1 MKILQVHNFYRQPG
15 GEDLA
20 FATECDLLTSNG
32 HTVVRYSVHNDA
44 IAGMSSIATGLG
56 TIWNRSSYGDVSQ
69 VLAAEAPDIVHAHN
83 TFPLISPSL
92 YDAAHRAGIPVV
104 QTLHNYRLL
113 CPSATLYRNG
123 SVCERCVGSL
133 VPYRAVVHGCYR
145 NSSLASAAVASMLSI
160 HRIAGTWSRKVNT
173 YIALTEFARN
183 KFVQGGLP
191 AERIAVKP
199 CVLAEDP
206 GEGDGHG
213 GYALFAG
220 RLAPEKGVDTLL
232 DAWERLGSRMPLR
245 IAGSGPL
252 APYVQS
258 RCERLANVQYLG
270 QCSRTEIRDLLQ
282 KAAVLVVPSGWYE
295 GFPLSIVEAFA
306 CGTPV
311 IASRLGSLGEVVS
324 DGVNGF
330 HFRPRDPANLADTIE
345 RILAEA
351 EKWPAMRR
359 AARATYE
366 AAYTPKMNYQSLL
379 EIYRQSL
386 RQSPEYTGAL
396 QRLQSSGEQ
405 Q

>member
-1 MKILQVHNFYRQPG
+1 MKILQVHNFYQQPG

-20 FATECDLLTSNG
+20 FATECDLLTSHG
-32 HTVVRYSVHNDA
+32 HTVVRHSVHNDA
-44 IAGMSSIATGLG
+44 IAGMSSIAAGLG
-56 TIWNRSSYGDVSQ
+56 TIWNGSSYRHVSQ
-69 VLAAEAPDIVHAHN
+69 LLATEAPDIVHAHN

-123 SVCERCVGSL
+123 AVCEECVGSL
-133 VPYRAVVHGCYR
+133 VPYGAVVHGCYR
-145 NSSLASAAVASMLSI
+145 DSSLASAAVASMLSI
-160 HRIAGTWSRKVNT
+160 HRIAGTWTRKVNT

-191 AERIAVKP
+191 AERITLKP
-199 CVLAEDP
+199 SVLAADP

-220 RLAPEKGVDTLL
+220 RLAAEKGLDTLL
-232 DAWERLGSRMPLR
+232 DAWEQLGSRMPLR

-252 APYVQS
+252 AGYVQS

-295 GFPLSIVEAFA
+295 GCPMSIVEAFA

-311 IASRLGSLGEVVS
+311 IASQLGSLSEVVS
-324 DGVNGF
+324 NGVNGF
-330 HFRPRDPANLADTIE
+330 HFRPGAPADLVDKVQRILADT
-345 RILAEA
+345 
-351 EKWPAMRR
+351 EKWRGMRR

-366 AAYTPKMNYQSLL
+366 AKYTPEMNYQLLL

-386 RQSPEYTGAL
+386 RQAPEYTGAL
-396 QRLQSSGEQ
+396 PQLQSSGEQ
-405 Q
+405 